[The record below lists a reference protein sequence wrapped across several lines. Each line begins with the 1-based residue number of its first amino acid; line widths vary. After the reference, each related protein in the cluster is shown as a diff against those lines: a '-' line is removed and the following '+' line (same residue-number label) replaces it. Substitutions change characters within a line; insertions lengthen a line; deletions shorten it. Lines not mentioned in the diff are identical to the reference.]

1 MRAAASAR
9 IGRKPDGRRGKMDAD
24 DGGSTRATDP
34 ATAPRGRIA
43 ELVAYFLRLGLLG
56 FGGPVA
62 LVGQME
68 RELVAERGWLTKEQM
83 REAIAICQSLPGP
96 LAIQVGVYISYL
108 RGGFWGAWAGGWAF
122 IFPNF
127 VIVAALGALYVYLGD
142 LQPVTAVFYGVSPA
156 VIALI
161 LHSCFRLAKLGMED
175 WLQWAIAGVCL
186 VVTVLLQAEVAL
198 LFIGAGIVG
207 ILWYGNLVR
216 RPPVALQIAAAPLLA
231 QLAPV
236 ASGSTLG
243 KLLVFFLKAGSLTF
257 GSGLVIVPF
266 LEQGLVQQYGW
277 LDQRQF
283 LIAVAIGMISP
294 GPVVITAT
302 FVGYLVAGFWGS
314 LVSTVGIFLP
324 SFILV
329 LVAAPILARHRAN
342 PNVQGFVKGAYAAA
356 IGTILGAC
364 ILLGRIAIGDW
375 LTVLIGVASLAVLFR
390 WKVNNPLLI
399 AATAVVGLIAYPLL
413 QPTWVM
419 VK

>member
-1 MRAAASAR
+1 M
-9 IGRKPDGRRGKMDAD
+9 
-24 DGGSTRATDP
+24 TE
-34 ATAPRGRIA
+34 RGRWS
-43 ELVAYFLRLGLLG
+43 ELLRYFLRLGLLG

-68 RELVAERGWLTKEQM
+68 RELVADRGWLSKEQM
-83 REAIAICQSLPGP
+83 RDAVAICQSMPGP
-96 LAIQVGVYISYL
+96 LAIQVGIYVSYL

-142 LQPVTAVFYGVSPA
+142 LKPVTGIFYGVSPA

-161 LHSCFRLAKLGMED
+161 LHSCYRLAKLGMED

-186 VVTVLLQAEVAL
+186 VITVILQAEVAL
-198 LFIGAGIVG
+198 LFIGAGIIG
-207 ILWYGNLVR
+207 ILYYGNIFKRAPTVLAVVVV
-216 RPPVALQIAAAPLLA
+216 PAAT
-231 QLAPV
+231 APV
-236 ASGSTLG
+236 APVATGSTLG
-243 KLLVFFLKAGSLTF
+243 KLFLFFLKAGSLTF

-277 LDQRQF
+277 LDERQF
-283 LIAVAIGMISP
+283 LVAVAIGMISP

-314 LVSTVGIFLP
+314 LVSTIGIFLP
-324 SFILV
+324 SFIFV
-329 LVAAPILARHRAN
+329 LVVAPLLVRHGKN
-342 PNVQGFVKGAYAAA
+342 PNVQGFVKGAYGAA

-375 LTVLIGVASLAVLFR
+375 LTALIGAVSLAALFR
-390 WKVNNPLLI
+390 WKVSNPLLI
-399 AATAVVGLIAYPLL
+399 AATAVVGLIAYPWL
-413 QPTWVM
+413 QPAWVM

>member
-1 MRAAASAR
+1 MDSDACLAPVLQTRSRRTPMITRSPPAR
-9 IGRKPDGRRGKMDAD
+9 
-24 DGGSTRATDP
+24 GS
-34 ATAPRGRIA
+34 IV
-43 ELVAYFLRLGLLG
+43 ELTVYFLRRGLLG

-96 LAIQVGVYISYL
+96 LAIQVGIYISYL
-108 RGGFWGAWAGGWAF
+108 RCGFWGAWAGGWAF
-122 IFPNF
+122 ILPNF

-142 LQPVTAVFYGVSPA
+142 LQPVTAIFYGVSPA

-161 LHSCFRLAKLGMED
+161 LHSCYRLAKLGMED
-175 WLQWAIAGVCL
+175 PVQWAIAAICL
-186 VVTVLLQAEVAL
+186 AVTVILQAEVAL

-207 ILWYGNLVR
+207 ILYYGSLFKK
-216 RPPVALQIAAAPLLA
+216 PPPAALSVTVVPFLA
-231 QLAPV
+231 QLAPT
-236 ASGSTLG
+236 ASGSILG
-243 KLLVFFLKAGSLTF
+243 KLLLFFLTAGSLTF

-266 LEQGLVQQYGW
+266 LEQGLVQQFGW

-302 FVGYLVAGFWGS
+302 FVGYLVAGFSGS
-314 LVSTVGIFLP
+314 VVSTIGIFLP
-324 SFILV
+324 SFLLV
-329 LVAAPILARHRAN
+329 LIAAPLLARHRGN

-375 LTVLIGVASLAVLFR
+375 LTALIGLVSLAALFR
-390 WKVNNPLLI
+390 WKVSNPLLI
-399 AATAVVGLIAYPLL
+399 AATAVVGLIAFPLL

-419 VK
+419 VQ

>member
-1 MRAAASAR
+1 LGEHMTFS
-9 IGRKPDGRRGKMDAD
+9 
-24 DGGSTRATDP
+24 

-43 ELVAYFLRLGLLG
+43 EVVPYFLRLGLLG

-68 RELVAERGWLTKEQM
+68 RELVGERNWLTKEQM

-96 LAIQVGVYISYL
+96 LAIQVGVYVSYL
-108 RGGFWGAWAGGWAF
+108 RAGFWGAWAGGWAF
-122 IFPNF
+122 ILPNF
-127 VIVAALGALYVYLGD
+127 VIVAVLGALYVYLGD
-142 LQPVTAVFYGVSPA
+142 LKPVTAVFYGVSPA

-161 LHSCFRLAKLGMED
+161 LHSCYRLAKLGMED
-175 WLQWAIAGVCL
+175 RVQWLIAAVCFA
-186 VVTVLLQAEVAL
+186 VTIALQAEVAL
-198 LFIGAGIVG
+198 PFIGAGVVG
-207 ILWYGNLVR
+207 ILYYGSIFR
-216 RPPVALQIAAAPLLA
+216 RPPAALL
-231 QLAPV
+231 QLAPLPVLAQVTPV
-236 ASGSTLG
+236 ATTSTLA
-243 KLLVFFLKAGSLTF
+243 KLLWFFLKAGSLTF

-266 LEQGLVQQYGW
+266 LEQGLVKQYGW

-283 LIAVAIGMISP
+283 LIAVAVGMISP

-314 LVSTVGIFLP
+314 LVSTIGIFLP

-329 LVAAPILARHRAN
+329 LIAAPILARHRAD
-342 PNVQGFVKGAYAAA
+342 PNVQGFVKGAYGAA

-364 ILLGRIAIGDW
+364 VLLGRIAIGDW
-375 LTVLIGVASLAVLFR
+375 LTALIGLVSLAVLFR
-390 WKVNNPLLI
+390 WKVSNPLLI

-413 QPTWVM
+413 QPGWVM

>member
-1 MRAAASAR
+1 MTTSTTIPHGN
-9 IGRKPDGRRGKMDAD
+9 IG
-24 DGGSTRATDP
+24 
-34 ATAPRGRIA
+34 
-43 ELVAYFLRLGLLG
+43 ELVRYFLRLGFLG

-68 RELVAERGWLTKEQM
+68 RELVTERQWLTKEQM

-96 LAIQVGVYISYL
+96 LAIQVGIFVSYL
-108 RGGFWGAWAGGWAF
+108 RGGFRGAWAGGWAF
-122 IFPNF
+122 ILPNF
-127 VIVAALGALYVYLGD
+127 VIVATGGALYVHCGVWR
-142 LQPVTAVFYGVSPA
+142 PTAAFFSGGGPA

-161 LHSCFRLAKLGMED
+161 LHSCYRLAKLGMED
-175 WLQWAIAGVCL
+175 AVQWVIAVVCL
-186 VVTVLLQAEVAL
+186 VVTVILQAEVAL

-207 ILWYGNLVR
+207 ILYYGSLFKR
-216 RPPVALQIAAAPLLA
+216 TPPALSVTAAPVLA
-231 QLAPV
+231 QLAPT
-236 ASGSTLG
+236 ASSSILG
-243 KLLVFFLKAGSLTF
+243 KLLLFFLKAGSLTF

-266 LEQGLVQQYGW
+266 LEQGLVQQFGW

-314 LVSTVGIFLP
+314 VVSTVGIFLP

-329 LVAAPILARHRAN
+329 LVVAPILARHRGNA
-342 PNVQGFVKGAYAAA
+342 NVQGFVKGAYAAA

-375 LTVLIGVASLAVLFR
+375 LTLAICIASLAILFR
-390 WKVNNPLLI
+390 WKVSNPLLI
-399 AATAVVGLIAYPLL
+399 AATAVVGLIAFPLL

>member
-1 MRAAASAR
+1 M
-9 IGRKPDGRRGKMDAD
+9 P
-24 DGGSTRATDP
+24 
-34 ATAPRGRIA
+34 TAPAPGRIQ
-43 ELVAYFLRLGLLG
+43 ELVLYFLRLGFLG

-68 RELVAERGWLTKEQM
+68 RELVADRGWLTKEQM

-96 LAIQVGVYISYL
+96 LAIQVGIYVSYL

-122 IFPNF
+122 ILPNF
-127 VIVAALGALYVYLGD
+127 AIVAALGALYVYLGD
-142 LQPVTAVFYGVSPA
+142 LQPVTAIFYGVSPA

-161 LHSCFRLAKLGMED
+161 LHSCYRLAKLGMED
-175 WLQWAIAGVCL
+175 WLQWAVAGVCL
-186 VVTVLLQAEVAL
+186 VVTVILQAEVAL
-198 LFIGAGIVG
+198 LFIGAGMVG
-207 ILWYGNLVR
+207 IAYYGNLFR
-216 RPPVALQIAAAPLLA
+216 QRPPVAMQIVATPALAA
-231 QLAPV
+231 LAPV
-236 ASGSTLG
+236 ASSSTLG
-243 KLLVFFLKAGSLTF
+243 KLLLFFLKAGSLTF

-266 LEQGLVQQYGW
+266 LEQGLVHQFGW

-283 LIAVAIGMISP
+283 LVAVAIGMISP

-314 LVSTVGIFLP
+314 VVSTIGIFFP
-324 SFILV
+324 SFIFI
-329 LVAAPILARHRAN
+329 LVAAPLLARHRQN

-364 ILLGRIAIGDW
+364 FLLGQIAIGDW
-375 LTVLIGVASLAVLFR
+375 LTALIGVASLAVLFR

-399 AATAVVGLIAYPLL
+399 AATSIVGLIAFPLL
-413 QPTWVM
+413 QPSWVM

>member
-1 MRAAASAR
+1 M
-9 IGRKPDGRRGKMDAD
+9 
-24 DGGSTRATDP
+24 TTQ
-34 ATAPRGRIA
+34 TAPERTGMG
-43 ELVAYFLRLGLLG
+43 ELTAYFLRLGLLG

-68 RELVAERGWLTKEQM
+68 RELVADRGWLTKEQM

-96 LAIQVGVYISYL
+96 LAIQVGIYIAYL
-108 RGGFWGAWAGGWAF
+108 RCGFWGAWAGGWAF
-122 IFPNF
+122 ILPNF
-127 VIVAALGALYVYLGD
+127 IIVAALGALYVYLGD
-142 LQPVTAVFYGVSPA
+142 LQPVTAIFYGVSPA

-161 LHSCFRLAKLGMED
+161 LHSCYRLAKLGMED
-175 WLQWAIAGVCL
+175 PVQWAIAAVCL
-186 VVTVLLQAEVAL
+186 IVTVILQAEVAL
-198 LFIGAGIVG
+198 LFIGAGIIG
-207 ILWYGNLVR
+207 ILYYGSIVR
-216 RPPVALQIAAAPLLA
+216 RPPPVMLQVSAAPVLA
-231 QLAPV
+231 QIVPI
-236 ASGSTLG
+236 ASGSTLT
-243 KLLVFFLKAGSLTF
+243 KLLLFFLKAGSLTF

-266 LEQGLVQQYGW
+266 LEQGLVAQYGW

-283 LIAVAIGMISP
+283 LIAVAVGMISP

-324 SFILV
+324 SFVLV
-329 LVAAPILARHRAN
+329 LVAAPLLAKYRAN

-375 LTVLIGVASLAVLFR
+375 LTALIGIVSLAVLFR

-399 AATAVVGLIAYPLL
+399 AATAIVGLVAYPLL
-413 QPTWVM
+413 QPDWVM

>member
-1 MRAAASAR
+1 MTTVTEGTGGR
-9 IGRKPDGRRGKMDAD
+9 IG
-24 DGGSTRATDP
+24 
-34 ATAPRGRIA
+34 
-43 ELVAYFLRLGLLG
+43 ELVLYFLRLGLLG

-68 RELVAERGWLTKEQM
+68 RELVAERQWLSKEQM
-83 REAIAICQSLPGP
+83 RESIAICQSLPGP
-96 LAIQVGVYISYL
+96 LAIQVGIYISYL

-127 VIVAALGALYVYLGD
+127 VIVAALGALYVYFGD
-142 LQPVTAVFYGVSPA
+142 LQPVTGIFYGVSPA

-161 LHSCFRLAKLGMED
+161 LHSCYRLAKLGMED
-175 WLQWAIAGVCL
+175 WLQWAIAAVCL
-186 VVTVLLQAEVAL
+186 VVTVILQAEVAL

-207 ILWYGNLVR
+207 ILYYGSLFR
-216 RPPVALQIAAAPLLA
+216 HPPPATLSIAGVPALA
-231 QLAPV
+231 QIAPV

-243 KLLVFFLKAGSLTF
+243 KLLLFFLKAGALTF

-266 LEQGLVQQYGW
+266 LEQGLVRQYGW
-277 LDQRQF
+277 LDERQF
-283 LIAVAIGMISP
+283 LIAVAVGMISP

-314 LVSTVGIFLP
+314 LISTIGIFLP

-329 LVAAPILARHRAN
+329 LVAAPLLARYRLN
-342 PNVQGFVKGAYAAA
+342 PNVQGFVRGAYAAA

-364 ILLGRIAIGDW
+364 ILLGKIAIGDW
-375 LTVLIGVASLAVLFR
+375 LTILIGVVSLAALFR
-390 WKVNNPLLI
+390 WKVSNPLLI
-399 AATAVVGLIAYPLL
+399 AVTAAVGLVAYPLL
-413 QPTWVM
+413 QPAWVM

>member
-1 MRAAASAR
+1 MTTDEGPAR
-9 IGRKPDGRRGKMDAD
+9 TSIG
-24 DGGSTRATDP
+24 
-34 ATAPRGRIA
+34 
-43 ELVAYFLRLGLLG
+43 ELTLYFLRLGLLG

-68 RELVAERGWLTKEQM
+68 RELVADRGWLTKEQM

-96 LAIQVGVYISYL
+96 LAIQVGVYVSYL
-108 RGGFWGAWAGGWAF
+108 RCGFWGAWAGGWAF
-122 IFPNF
+122 ILPNF

-142 LQPVTAVFYGVSPA
+142 LQPVTAIFYGVSPA

-161 LHSCFRLAKLGMED
+161 LHSCYRLAKLGMED
-175 WLQWAIAGVCL
+175 PVQWAIAAVCL
-186 VVTVLLQAEVAL
+186 IVTVILQAEVAL
-198 LFIGAGIVG
+198 LFIGAGMVG
-207 ILWYGNLVR
+207 ILYYGNFIR
-216 RPPVALQIAAAPLLA
+216 RSPPALLQIAAAPVVA
-231 QLAPV
+231 QLVPIT
-236 ASGSTLG
+236 SGSTLG
-243 KLLVFFLKAGSLTF
+243 KLLLFFLKAGSLTF

-283 LIAVAIGMISP
+283 LIAVAVGMISP

-314 LVSTVGIFLP
+314 LVSTIGIFLP

-329 LVAAPILARHRAN
+329 LVAAPLLAKYRAN

-364 ILLGRIAIGDW
+364 FLLGRIAIGDW
-375 LTVLIGVASLAVLFR
+375 LTALIGVASLAVLFR

-399 AATAVVGLIAYPLL
+399 AATAVVGLVAFPLL
-413 QPTWVM
+413 QPDWVM